1 MKCKDLDTKKFEYF
15 CSRAAAG
22 IGILILGFLSL
33 YCLFYTEEFVTNSRE
48 ELQLSDGLPLL
59 TLALIVYA
67 AACFY
72 GIVRRILQ
80 KEEHRQRNV
89 RILLAITCAYVA
101 VLGFVWAVRCR
112 YEMPT
117 FWDSQMVS
125 RIADILANGTDK
137 FNQRDLNYISAYP
150 HQLGMVALLEQLYRI
165 FGWENYRAF
174 QALNAL
180 GAAGI
185 VFVGHRLS
193 VRISGREETGVWF
206 LLLMFFCW
214 PLIIYVA
221 FIYGEI
227 LSIFFSLLSL
237 DVLMGYLEKK
247 RKRDILYLTL
257 SITAACLIRSNCY
270 IVLAAIGCVL
280 AVKAVSEKT
289 FRHLAALLSCILLFF
304 LAHTALVKVYEQRI
318 GIDLGQG
325 MPTILW
331 VAMGTQEGENGKEA
345 GWYNHLYSWDIFV
358 EETDLDQEESVR
370 RAEEILEAEAEKY
383 REDPSYMLDFYGRK
397 IVSQW
402 CEPTYAGLVETN
414 HYDTDTKRGFLME
427 GFYKGRLWQPFV
439 RLMDVYQSF
448 IYCGAL
454 AFLLFLIR
462 RKIPVEH
469 LGLLITVIGGF
480 LFYIVWEAKSR
491 YVFPYFV
498 MLIPMA
504 ASGWDMLVQK
514 TASWVKECRENRLAA
529 GKKIWRVPLER
540 LEPWAGRLVL
550 IGAGIPSV
558 LLFLYSLLFT
568 TVYENSDP
576 GAPSQAQD
584 PVFLLLLGVAAGFA
598 ALCLAGRLL
607 LKNERERRR
616 NVNLLLCAVLLHCA
630 VFCTAWNLL
639 AQGSLQAEPLYL
651 HMLAEGFVTGSIPEA
666 ALDYLYTY
674 PRQAG
679 QAFLLELVYRIFGC
693 GNLFA
698 FRMLNTFGVLVF
710 VYSGYRITELLYIK
724 DAVKVNF
731 LLLAAGCVPL
741 LIYTNVMDGEVA
753 AAAAVAFAFW
763 MLLLW
768 LGQEKLWQFALLT
781 LAFVF
786 AAYMKGHAL
795 IAAVAA
801 GVVML
806 CKAAAGRRAKLAA
819 FVVPFTAMILLAQP
833 VMTEFY
839 EERSGC
845 SLDQGMPANLQVA
858 MGLQGEGMASG
869 WWNGFPDRVYK
880 EQVEYD
886 AQYAKALGDAA
897 IDLSLSEMAKSPKA
911 SAVFF
916 ARKFVSQWNDAS
928 YGCLVT
934 SGGQDTPAAEFWMNL
949 FHSLVFLGAAG
960 FVLLRFW
967 RPNKIEECLPFL
979 VLLGGYLFYLAW
991 EAKGRYGLFFF
1002 VLLLPSAAAGL
1013 EEFRGFLE
1021 RQLDKRKKKES

>member
-1 MKCKDLDTKKFEYF
+1 MRCKDLDTKKFEYF

-72 GIVRRILQ
+72 GVVRRILRN
-80 KEEHRQRNV
+80 EEHRRRNV
-89 RILLAITCAYVA
+89 RILLISACAYVA

-137 FNQRDLNYISAYP
+137 FSQRDLNYISAYP
-150 HQLGMVALLEQLYRI
+150 HQLGLIALLERLYRI

-185 VFVGHRLS
+185 VFVGHRLAA
-193 VRISGREETGVWF
+193 RISGREETGVWF

-237 DVLMGYLEKK
+237 DILMGYLGKK
-247 RKRDILYLTL
+247 RKRDILYLAL

-280 AVKAVSEKT
+280 AVKAVGEKT

-304 LAHTALVKVYEQRI
+304 LAHTALVKSYEQRI
-318 GIDLGQG
+318 GIDLSQG
-325 MPTILW
+325 MPSILW
-331 VAMGTQEGENGKEA
+331 ITMGTQEGENGKEA

-358 EETDLDQEESVR
+358 EETGLNQEESVR

-402 CEPTYAGLVETN
+402 CEPTYASLVETN

-448 IYCGAL
+448 VYCGAL
-454 AFLLFLIR
+454 GFLLFLIR
-462 RKIPVEH
+462 RKIPVEQ
-469 LGLLITVIGGF
+469 LGLIITVIGGF

-504 ASGWDMLVQK
+504 ASGWDSFVRR
-514 TASWVKECRENRLAA
+514 AVSWAAERRLASGKRLRFLPLEKLEPLA
-529 GKKIWRVPLER
+529 GKI
-540 LEPWAGRLVL
+540 VL
-550 IGAGIPSV
+550 IGAGVPSV
-558 LLFLYSLLFT
+558 LLFLYSLVFT
-568 TVYENSDP
+568 TIYENNNFET
-576 GAPSQAQD
+576 PSQALD
-584 PVFLLLLGVAAGFA
+584 PTPLILLYVAVGFAGLCLTGRLMLKDQEKRGRNLYLLLG
-598 ALCLAGRLL
+598 
-607 LKNERERRR
+607 
-616 NVNLLLCAVLLHCA
+616 AVLLHCA

-639 AQGSLQAEPLYL
+639 AQSALRSDPLYI
-651 HMLAEGFVTGSIPEA
+651 HVIAGGFATGDVSA
-666 ALDYLYTY
+666 GGMDYLYTY
-674 PRQAG
+674 PHQAG
-679 QAFLLELVYRIFGC
+679 QALLLELVYRIFGYE
-693 GNLFA
+693 NLLA
-698 FRMLNTFGVLVF
+698 FRLFNTLGVLVF
-710 VYSGYRITELLYIK
+710 VYSGYQITGLLYEK

-741 LIYTNVMDGEVA
+741 LIYTNVIYGEVLA
-753 AAAAVAFAFW
+753 VAAVAFALW

-768 LGQEKLWQFALLT
+768 LKEEKLWQFALLT
-781 LAFVF
+781 LALVF
-786 AAYMKGHAL
+786 AVYMKNNAL
-795 IAAVAA
+795 IAVVAA
-801 GVVML
+801 GCVML
-806 CKAAAGRRAKLAA
+806 CKAVSERRAKLAA
-819 FVVPFTAMILLAQP
+819 FVIPLAAVILLAQP

-839 EERSGC
+839 EARSGWE
-845 SLDQGMPANLQVA
+845 LNQAMPKNLWAA
-858 MGLQGEGMASG
+858 MGLQGEGMTSG

-880 EQVEYD
+880 EQAEYD

-897 IDLSLSEMAKSPKA
+897 IELSLSEMAGNPKA
-911 SAVFF
+911 AAVFF

-928 YGCLVT
+928 YGCQV
-934 SGGQDTPAAEFWMNL
+934 SAGSQDTPALEFWMNG

-960 FVLLRFW
+960 FALLRF
-967 RPNKIEECLPFL
+967 RRQRKIEECLPL
-979 VLLGGYLFYLAW
+979 LILLGGYLFHMVW
-991 EAKGRYGLFFF
+991 EVKGRYGLFYFAI
-1002 VLLLPSAAAGL
+1002 LLPSAAAGL
-1013 EEFRGFLE
+1013 EEIRSLLTELLE
-1021 RQLDKRKKKES
+1021 KRKKKEI